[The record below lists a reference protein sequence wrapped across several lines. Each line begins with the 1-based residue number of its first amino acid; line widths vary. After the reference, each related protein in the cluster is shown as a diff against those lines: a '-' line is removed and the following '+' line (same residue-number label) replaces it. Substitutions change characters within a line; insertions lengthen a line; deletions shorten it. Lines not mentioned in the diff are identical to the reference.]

1 MATGKFWTR
10 GFSIGFFVSSPIF
23 LVGGL
28 YFLLIS
34 GLTER
39 SNPIGGLFAWIGLL
53 LVLFPAGLIL
63 ARTLWLRKKR

>member
-1 MATGKFWTR
+1 MATGRLWTR
-10 GFSIGFFVSSPIF
+10 GFTIGFFLSSPIF

-53 LVLFPAGLIL
+53 LVLFPAGLLI
-63 ARTLWLRKKR
+63 ARSLWLRKRR